1 MVLYTDIN
9 PLFMA
14 VVPAVGLVSA
24 LIGLGGIGLSAL
36 FNRKSQA
43 DKDAQASQTR
53 LANSQAKLAKAR
65 GGRETTLFNQSQP
78 IIGTITSQL
87 NALLSGD
94 REALTQR
101 FAPSLN
107 ALTAQREGAASRIQ
121 QSGPASGAQVQSL
134 LELEKQNF
142 ASRSELLAGAP
153 AEAQAG
159 LQQLLQLLLGGAASQ
174 GAGATSAAAVSS
186 DALTSI
192 QASEQRNRFLN
203 ADNLTGITS
212 AAAGFGKS
220 IFQRGGK
227 DISKLAG
234 GLDNLG
240 FGSGKAVGSQS
251 GGNNNK
257 SLLAL
262 LEGLGKR

>member
-14 VVPAVGLVSA
+14 VIPAVGIVAS
-24 LIGLGGIGLSAL
+24 LIGLGATGLGAL

-78 IIGTITSQL
+78 LIGTITNQL
-87 NALLSGD
+87 QALLSGD
-94 REALTQR
+94 REALTKR

-107 ALTAQREGAASRIQ
+107 ALAGNREAATRRIEE
-121 QSGPASGAQVQSL
+121 SGPGSGAQVQGL
-134 LELEKQNF
+134 VELEKQNF
-142 ASRSELLAGAP
+142 ASRSQLLASAP

-159 LQQLLQLLLGGAASQ
+159 MQQLLQLLLG
-174 GAGATSAAAVSS
+174 SAAQQGVSAANAAAISS

-192 QASEQRNRFLN
+192 QASEQKNRFLN
-203 ADNLTGITS
+203 ADSLSQITS
-212 AAAGFGKS
+212 AASGFGKS
-220 IFQRGGK
+220 LFK
-227 DISKLAG
+227 PKTAG
-234 GLDNLG
+234 TGPT
-240 FGSGKAVGSQS
+240 GSID
-251 GGNNNK
+251 
-257 SLLAL
+257 SLTGTPKNSTIAPPAGMFRKL
-262 LEGLGKR
+262 LEQLGQ